1 MSYERQRASA
11 LRMIK
16 KAGAAGSLVT
26 KRLIE
31 DAERPWINTEV
42 TGTTAIYFVA
52 FADDGVTFVDHNIQG
67 DVRLLTVVA
76 EKPLDI
82 HVGDVI
88 IAGSQAYTVKLGKPL
103 DPDMKGAILWAALV
117 Q

>member
-16 KAGAAGSLVT
+16 KAGSVGTLIT

-31 DAERPWINTEV
+31 DADRPWLSTEV
-42 TGTTAIYFVA
+42 TDTTKIYFVA

-67 DVRLLTVVA
+67 DVRLLTLVA
-76 EKPLDI
+76 EKSLDI

-88 IAGSQAYTVKLGKPL
+88 MAGSQSYSVKLGKPL